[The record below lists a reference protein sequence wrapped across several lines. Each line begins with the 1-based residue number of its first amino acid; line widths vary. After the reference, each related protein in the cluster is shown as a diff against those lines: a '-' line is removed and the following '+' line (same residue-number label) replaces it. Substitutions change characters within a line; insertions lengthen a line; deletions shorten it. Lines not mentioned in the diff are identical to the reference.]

1 MAYNSREK
9 AICVNHSTVITET
22 GFGLQHRTRAIAPWT
37 AAAVAATAA
46 TTKPNRKTFKNLIK
60 LHHTAHYGNWC
71 VKFCANKTSINWR
84 SGSTPTEGL
93 PKDKPL
99 PVLVASK
106 NHSLVDSSLTLP
118 SRLAHTARL
127 TVALSVALVGGMP
140 DANSEQATN

>member
-37 AAAVAATAA
+37 AAAVVAATAA
-46 TTKPNRKTFKNLIK
+46 TTEPNRKTFKNLIK

-84 SGSTPTEGL
+84 ECSL
-93 PKDKPL
+93 PQKGFRRTNPCPCWLRVKTTHL
-99 PVLVASK
+99 WIL
-106 NHSLVDSSLTLP
+106 HSSFPAGWPIPHV
-118 SRLAHTARL
+118 SRLHSRL
-127 TVALSVALVGGMP
+127 R
-140 DANSEQATN
+140 